1 MDGVNWAR
9 KFESAV
15 ELQQLLL
22 RLPSSHINRSLRGTQ
37 AETRANC
44 NRRNYQKKMLFDF
57 E

>member
-9 KFESAV
+9 KLGSAV
-15 ELQQLLL
+15 ELQPLLG
-22 RLPSSHINRSLRGTQ
+22 RLPSNHINRSLRGTK

-44 NRRNYQKKMLFDF
+44 NQRNHRKKTLFDF